1 MSLIDLLRSRR
12 SIRSFTDRPVS
23 AEDTTRCL
31 EAARLAPSACNAQPW
46 TFVVA
51 DDPVVKNR
59 LADAAFS
66 GIYANNRFA
75 KQAAVLVAV
84 VSEKANF
91 MSRIGGEF
99 RGTHYYLIDVGIA
112 IEHFVLQAEE
122 LGLATC
128 WIGWFNE
135 GGVKRTLGIPKGRK
149 VDILLALGYAA
160 KTADGSH
167 NRVALDQMSAFNRY
181 PDR

>member
-1 MSLIDLLRSRR
+1 MTVIDLIRSRR
-12 SIRSFTDRPVS
+12 SIRSFTNQAVPKE
-23 AEDTTRCL
+23 AITRCL

-51 DDPVVKNR
+51 DDPETKTR
-59 LADAAFS
+59 LADAAF
-66 GIYANNRFA
+66 GGVYANNRFC
-75 KQAAVLVAV
+75 KEAAVLVAV

-91 MSRIGGEF
+91 TSRIGGQF

-128 WIGWFNE
+128 WVGWFNE
-135 GGVKRTLGIPKGRK
+135 GGVKRVLDIPKNRK
-149 VDILLALGYAA
+149 VDILLALGHAA
-160 KTADGSH
+160 KAAPGEH
-167 NRVALDQMSAFNRY
+167 NRVPLENMSAFNRY
-181 PDR
+181 PR

>member
-1 MSLIDLLRSRR
+1 MSFIDLIRSRR

-23 AEDTTRCL
+23 REDTTRCL

-51 DDPVVKNR
+51 DDPEVKNR
-59 LADAAFS
+59 LGDAAFD
-66 GIYANNRFA
+66 GVYANNRFA
-75 KQAAVLVAV
+75 KEAAVLVAV
-84 VSEKANF
+84 VSEKANL
-91 MSRIGGEF
+91 MSRIGGQF
-99 RGTHYYLIDVGIA
+99 RGTHYYLIDIGIA

-135 GGVKRTLGIPKGRK
+135 GGVKRTLGIPKDRK
-149 VDILLALGYAA
+149 VDILLALGYAGEA
-160 KTADGSH
+160 AAGSH
-167 NRVALDQMSAFNRY
+167 NRASLERMSAFNRY
-181 PDR
+181 PS

>member
-1 MSLIDLLRSRR
+1 MSLIDLIRSRR
-12 SIRSFTDRPVS
+12 SIRNFADQSVS
-23 AEDTTRCL
+23 REEITRCL

-51 DDPVVKNR
+51 DTPEVKDR
-59 LADAAFS
+59 LADAAFG
-66 GIYANNRFA
+66 GIYANNRFC
-75 KQAAVLVAV
+75 KEAAVLVAV

-91 MSRIGGEF
+91 MSRIGGQF

-128 WIGWFNE
+128 WVGWFNE
-135 GGVKRTLGIPKGRK
+135 TGVKRVLGIPRERK
-149 VDILLALGYAA
+149 VDILLALGHAA
-160 KTADGSH
+160 KAAAGSH
-167 NRVALDQMSAFNRY
+167 DRVPLAQMSAFNRY
-181 PDR
+181 SD